1 MFSTPPKSQ
10 IPKTSTPETPKPT
23 HRHPTTS
30 TPESSDNNTS
40 DDSPKISKRELRPP
54 PIKSIIP
61 KLAISSD
68 EDKDKGSGVKGESLI
83 SFDLE
88 GISFILWWGLNRVLF
103 FCIFTALYFSTLM
116 FPISVQP
123 SFERMMHEKL
133 YFSSSY
139 VANSVFLFA
148 ELSPVDEK
156 KERDIESSSLSR
168 KLLQKSAS
176 TTALTLLIQ
185 PTGECHLYVGKIVQN
200 VYLMHLLVFISMLKA
215 WHFLIDAS
223 YDSLYIEYGSD
234 YVYIYLL

>member
-1 MFSTPPKSQ
+1 MLLPYLLQCKSSSQGYCLPERQISIYKLIVFCETHTYLENIIFCYRTPPRKSTLAIMFSTPPKSQ

-88 GISFILWWGLNRVLF
+88 GISFIL
-103 FCIFTALYFSTLM
+103 
-116 FPISVQP
+116 
-123 SFERMMHEKL
+123 
-133 YFSSSY
+133 
-139 VANSVFLFA
+139 
-148 ELSPVDEK
+148 
-156 KERDIESSSLSR
+156 
-168 KLLQKSAS
+168 
-176 TTALTLLIQ
+176 
-185 PTGECHLYVGKIVQN
+185 
-200 VYLMHLLVFISMLKA
+200 
-215 WHFLIDAS
+215 
-223 YDSLYIEYGSD
+223 
-234 YVYIYLL
+234 

>member
-1 MFSTPPKSQ
+1 MRLILIWKISSFICYRTPPRKSTLAIMFSTPPKSQ

-133 YFSSSY
+133 CIF
-139 VANSVFLFA
+139 
-148 ELSPVDEK
+148 
-156 KERDIESSSLSR
+156 
-168 KLLQKSAS
+168 
-176 TTALTLLIQ
+176 
-185 PTGECHLYVGKIVQN
+185 
-200 VYLMHLLVFISMLKA
+200 LLVM
-215 WHFLIDAS
+215 
-223 YDSLYIEYGSD
+223 
-234 YVYIYLL
+234 

>member
-1 MFSTPPKSQ
+1 M
-10 IPKTSTPETPKPT
+10 
-23 HRHPTTS
+23 HLH
-30 TPESSDNNTS
+30 
-40 DDSPKISKRELRPP
+40 
-54 PIKSIIP
+54 
-61 KLAISSD
+61 
-68 EDKDKGSGVKGESLI
+68 
-83 SFDLE
+83 
-88 GISFILWWGLNRVLF
+88 
-103 FCIFTALYFSTLM
+103 STLL
-116 FPISVQP
+116 FYFDVPYISATFFWKNDARETV
-123 SFERMMHEKL
+123 

-185 PTGECHLYVGKIVQN
+185 PTGECHLYVGEIVQN

-215 WHFLIDAS
+215 WHFSIDAL